1 MKKVSVRSAG
11 KLHRPVFYGA
21 LPMDPP
27 RPLCGLVGMGENPQW
42 SSLEHHCEAC
52 DRLYN
57 YQESK
62 KVVEAQIGME
72 I

>member
-1 MKKVSVRSAG
+1 
-11 KLHRPVFYGA
+11 
-21 LPMDPP
+21 MDPP